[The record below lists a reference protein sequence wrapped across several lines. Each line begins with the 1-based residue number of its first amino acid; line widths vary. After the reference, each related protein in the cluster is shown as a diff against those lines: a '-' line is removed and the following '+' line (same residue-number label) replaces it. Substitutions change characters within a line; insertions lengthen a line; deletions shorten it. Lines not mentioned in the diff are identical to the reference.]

1 MISAKEKVMGRRSLR
16 LKRIKRAADEKK
28 AARLKQLE
36 IFISQWP
43 VLAIIN

>member
-28 AARLKQLE
+28 SSQIEAAGNLY
-36 IFISQWP
+36 FSM
-43 VLAIIN
+43 A

>member
-1 MISAKEKVMGRRSLR
+1 MISAKEKVMGRRGLR

-28 AARLKQLE
+28 QTSQIEAAGNL
-36 IFISQWP
+36 WP